1 MSSTAVNPSAA
12 SHEVSENLQSDGNQK
27 QDAREGE
34 IVTMQLKKNPVKQAI
49 KEGKTVFGIY
59 IGVTSPTMVEM
70 AGYAGFDFIRIDA
83 SHNAYDIT
91 AIVNMI
97 RAAEAS
103 GVTPMVRLDND
114 PHLIANVLEAGAMG
128 LFVPDVSSPEKARS
142 VVDAVHFAPLGDRGT
157 YAASRV
163 ARYGAISGGEYA
175 KWSNEELLLGIQI
188 ESKEAA
194 DNLEKTL
201 GVDGIDMIG
210 SGRGDL
216 ANALG
221 LTGQKNHPD
230 VLALEEKI
238 FTAARNRGKCVSVN
252 LDPTA
257 PDFAETVAAWKTKA
271 QVITLGHDVTL
282 IRKHFADAI
291 KIARQG

>member
-1 MSSTAVNPSAA
+1 M
-12 SHEVSENLQSDGNQK
+12 E
-27 QDAREGE
+27 
-34 IVTMQLKKNPVKQAI
+34 LKKNPVKQALR
-49 KEGKTVFGIY
+49 GGQTVFGIY
-59 IGVTSPTMVEM
+59 IGVPSPVMVEL
-70 AGYAGFDFIRIDA
+70 AGYAGFDFVRIDVCHCA
-83 SHNAYDIT
+83 ADLPII
-91 AIVNMI
+91 ADMI

-103 GVTPMVRLDND
+103 GVTPMIRLDYD
-114 PHLIANVLEAGAMG
+114 PYLIAKVLEAGAMG
-128 LFVPDVSSPEKARS
+128 LFIPDVSTHEMARS

-157 YAASRV
+157 FAASRIT
-163 ARYGAISGGEYA
+163 RYGAIGSGEYA
-175 KWSNEELLLGIQI
+175 KWSNEELLLGVQI

-221 LTGQKNHPD
+221 LTGQKNHPS

-238 FTAARNRGKCVSVN
+238 FDTAKKRGKYVSVN

-257 PDFAETVAAWKTKA
+257 RDFAETVAAWKNKA
-271 QVITLGHDVTL
+271 QVITLGHDLTL
-282 IRKHFADAI
+282 LRKHFGDAI
-291 KIARQG
+291 ATARRN

>member
-1 MSSTAVNPSAA
+1 M
-12 SHEVSENLQSDGNQK
+12 E
-27 QDAREGE
+27 
-34 IVTMQLKKNPVKQAI
+34 LKKNPVKEKIRNGQ
-49 KEGKTVFGIY
+49 TVFGIY
-59 IGVTSPTMVEM
+59 IGVTSPTMVEL
-70 AGYAGFDFIRIDA
+70 AGYAGFDFVRIDA

-91 AIVNMI
+91 AIVAMI

-128 LFVPDVSSPEKARS
+128 LFIPDVSSPEKARS
-142 VVDAVHFAPLGDRGT
+142 VVDAVHFAPMGDRGT

-163 ARYGAISGGEYA
+163 TRYGAISSGDYA
-175 KWSNEELLLGIQI
+175 KWSNEELLVGIQI

-201 GVDGIDMIG
+201 GVEGIDMIG

-238 FTAARNRGKCVSVN
+238 FAAARQRGKCVSVN

-257 PDFAETVAAWKTKA
+257 PDFAQTVAAWKTKA
-271 QVITLGHDVTL
+271 QVISLGHDLTL
-282 IRKHFADAI
+282 IRRHFADAI
-291 KIARQG
+291 KTARQG

>member
-1 MSSTAVNPSAA
+1 M
-12 SHEVSENLQSDGNQK
+12 
-27 QDAREGE
+27 
-34 IVTMQLKKNPVKQAI
+34 TMQLKKNPVKQAI
-49 KEGKTVFGIY
+49 KNGQTVFGIY

-70 AGYAGFDFIRIDA
+70 AGYAGFDFVRIDV
-83 SHNAYDIT
+83 SHNAYDVPT
-91 AIVNMI
+91 IVNMI

-128 LFVPDVSSPEKARS
+128 LIIPDVSTPEKARS
-142 VVDAVHFAPLGDRGT
+142 VVDAVHFAPVGDRGT

-163 ARYGAISGGEYA
+163 TRYGAISGGDYA

-194 DNLEKTL
+194 DNLENTL
-201 GVDGIDMIG
+201 SVDGIDMIG

-221 LTGQKNHPD
+221 LTGQKNHPA

-238 FTAARNRGKCVSVN
+238 FTAARKRGKCISVN

-257 PDFAETVAAWKTKA
+257 QDFAETVAAWKGKA
-271 QVITLGHDVTL
+271 QVITLGHDITL
-282 IRKHFADAI
+282 IRKHFSDAI
-291 KIARQG
+291 KTARQS

>member
-1 MSSTAVNPSAA
+1 
-12 SHEVSENLQSDGNQK
+12 
-27 QDAREGE
+27 
-34 IVTMQLKKNPVKQAI
+34 MQLKKNPVKQAI
-49 KEGKTVFGIY
+49 REGKTVFGIY

-70 AGYAGFDFIRIDA
+70 AGYAGFDFVRIDA

-91 AIVNMI
+91 AIVGMI

-128 LFVPDVSSPEKARS
+128 LFIPDVSSPEKARA

-163 ARYGAISGGEYA
+163 TRYGAISSGEYA
-175 KWSNEELLLGIQI
+175 TWSNEELLLGIQI
-188 ESKEAA
+188 ESTEAA
-194 DNLEKTL
+194 DNLEDTL
-201 GVDGIDMIG
+201 GVGGIDMIG

-230 VLALEEKI
+230 VLALEERI
-238 FTAARNRGKCVSVN
+238 FAAARKRGKCISVN

-257 PDFAETVAAWKTKA
+257 PDFAQTVAAWKTKA
-271 QVITLGHDVTL
+271 QVITLGHDITL
-282 IRKHFADAI
+282 IRKHFGDAI
-291 KIARQG
+291 KTARRD

>member
-1 MSSTAVNPSAA
+1 M
-12 SHEVSENLQSDGNQK
+12 E
-27 QDAREGE
+27 
-34 IVTMQLKKNPVKQAI
+34 LKKNPVKEKIRNGQ
-49 KEGKTVFGIY
+49 TVFGIY
-59 IGVTSPTMVEM
+59 IGVASPTMVEL
-70 AGYAGFDFIRIDA
+70 AGYAGFDFVRIDA

-91 AIVNMI
+91 AIVGMI

-128 LFVPDVSSPEKARS
+128 LFIPDVSSPEKARS
-142 VVDAVHFAPLGDRGT
+142 VVDAVHFAPMGDRGT
-157 YAASRV
+157 YAASRIT
-163 ARYGAISGGEYA
+163 RYGAISSGDYA
-175 KWSNEELLLGIQI
+175 KWSNEELLVGIQI
-188 ESKEAA
+188 ESREAA

-201 GVDGIDMIG
+201 AVDGIDMIG

-238 FTAARNRGKCVSVN
+238 FAAARQRGKCVSVN

-257 PDFAETVAAWKTKA
+257 PDFAQTVAAWKTKA
-271 QVITLGHDVTL
+271 QVITLGHDLTL
-282 IRKHFADAI
+282 IRRNFADAI
-291 KIARQG
+291 KTARQG